1 MATFLTDLFES
12 IFTPGPTPTLLV
24 ATNAAFAAL
33 QAVLLT
39 LLVATYSVHFIVL
52 SFLCGGLWWGI
63 NWFAAEVKAA
73 NEKERDKEAGPP
85 KNANIE
91 RDTRSAEDSGTETE
105 GAAMPVQSAKQ
116 LKRSEGGLMP
126 IPTDDMLRK
135 RRSLGEV
142 SGTDSEWDK
151 VENEGDDL

>member
-12 IFTPGPTPTLLV
+12 IFTPGPTPALLV
-24 ATNAAFAAL
+24 ATNVAFAAL
-33 QAVLLT
+33 QAVLLV
-39 LLVATYSVHFIVL
+39 LLVATYSIHFIVL

-63 NWFAAEVKAA
+63 NWFAAEVRAA
-73 NEKERDKEAGPP
+73 NEKEADKEAGPRRNV
-85 KNANIE
+85 KKE
-91 RDTRSAEDSGTETE
+91 HDTRTADDSGTETE
-105 GAAMPVQSAKQ
+105 GAAIPGKTATQVKS
-116 LKRSEGGLMP
+116 SEGGLRP

-151 VENEGDDL
+151 VENEGDDI